1 MKTPMF
7 INMLIGVAP
16 IAFTGRLAPYTEV
29 KTGGKNGW
37 IMAGPAV

>member
-7 INMLIGVAP
+7 INMLIGAAP
-16 IAFTGRLAPYTEV
+16 IAFTARLVLFIGV
-29 KTGGKNGW
+29 KIGTKNGL